1 MKTSTLVV
9 SIAGAAAMM
18 VDVASAFVIVDD
30 NTSFITAPATATTTT
45 GTTTTALFAKTA
57 KKNKK
62 KKKAAS
68 ASTTTGGFGKAPA
81 VAPPARNTRNDHDDF
96 AAFPPLEP
104 SVAQT
109 LLKSPEPLLEPGC
122 LTEEVYQRLDQIY
135 GFPDFNY
142 DDETKQSTSP
152 PSESDQA
159 LSLDDLISSV
169 TGSDSG
175 GGSGGDFSDLL
186 PSSSSK
192 ENFSDLL
199 GVDDSSTP
207 RQRQQQS
214 PSSSSTSTIDAI
226 SKLPPFQDFRVLHMD
241 PLVIAV
247 DDFFT
252 HEECD
257 RYVNLVAAPSSPNKG
272 DNDNIPFQTR
282 SQTVG
287 KDAQAKAQRTSTT
300 WFNHYKAVPEL
311 MAKATRLLGLESIDR
326 WEEPQIVR

>member
-9 SIAGAAAMM
+9 SLAGAAAMM
-18 VDVASAFVIVDD
+18 VDVASAFVMVDD
-30 NTSFITAPATATTTT
+30 HTTPSFITAPATATTTT

-142 DDETKQSTSP
+142 DDETKKSTSP
-152 PSESDQA
+152 PSDDPA
-159 LSLDDLISSV
+159 LSLDDLISSA
-169 TGSDSG
+169 TGSGGSG
-175 GGSGGDFSDLL
+175 GGGGDFSDLL
-186 PSSSSK
+186 QPSSSK
-192 ENFSDLL
+192 ADFSDLL

-214 PSSSSTSTIDAI
+214 QSSSNTNTIDAI

-257 RYVNLVAAPSSPNKG
+257 RYVNLVAAPSSPSG
-272 DNDNIPFQTR
+272 DDDNIPFQTR

-300 WFNHYKAVPEL
+300 WFNNYKAVPEL